1 MASQKGAVEGDSSF
15 CARGMVGWYV
25 AVRVWVACV
34 RPGVGVRV
42 RVRMGWIGMVAFD
55 SVVIYKD
62 DIGV

>member
-15 CARGMVGWYV
+15 CARGMVWWYV
-25 AVRVWVACV
+25 AVRVGVVVA
-34 RPGVGVRV
+34 RPGLSVCV